1 MEEMPLEKFEKLEDG
16 IVRILKSYEAL
27 KAENSGLRE
36 ALDIKGR
43 ELDELRERVKKLD
56 REKVQ
61 VRERVDTLLEKLNAL
76 TQGA

>member
-1 MEEMPLEKFEKLEDG
+1 MPLEKFEKLEDG